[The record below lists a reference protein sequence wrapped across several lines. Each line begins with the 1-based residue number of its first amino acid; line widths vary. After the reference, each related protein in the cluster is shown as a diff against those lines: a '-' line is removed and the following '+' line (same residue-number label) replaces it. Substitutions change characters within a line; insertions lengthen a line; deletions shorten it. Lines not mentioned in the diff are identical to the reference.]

1 MQRRRALRDGAWKI
15 RCEEHHAAGVVT
27 RSVST
32 WHQAEPGIGG
42 CRKSQH
48 FSRAPRRSRA
58 ARNPEPRL
66 RVRRS
71 ASNCS
76 EGARQSSPAPP
87 KLPKQNARQR
97 RSAQRSAEYHR
108 ARADAAASASVTAS
122 IASTALSAAAAP
134 SLPSKRERG
143 DGEPP
148 LNELPLVPG
157 GEVPA
162 AGALP
167 QRPAKGLRAGFLLG
181 LLVPFGLIFV

>member
-1 MQRRRALRDGAWKI
+1 MQRRRALGDGAWKI

-71 ASNCS
+71 ASKRS
-76 EGARQSSPAPP
+76 EGAR
-87 KLPKQNARQR
+87 
-97 RSAQRSAEYHR
+97 HR
-108 ARADAAASASVTAS
+108 
-122 IASTALSAAAAP
+122 L
-134 SLPSKRERG
+134 LPSSQSRM
-143 DGEPP
+143 
-148 LNELPLVPG
+148 LVK
-157 GEVPA
+157 GEVLSDPLSTTGPA
-162 AGALP
+162 QML
-167 QRPAKGLRAGFLLG
+167 LRVLL
-181 LLVPFGLIFV
+181 